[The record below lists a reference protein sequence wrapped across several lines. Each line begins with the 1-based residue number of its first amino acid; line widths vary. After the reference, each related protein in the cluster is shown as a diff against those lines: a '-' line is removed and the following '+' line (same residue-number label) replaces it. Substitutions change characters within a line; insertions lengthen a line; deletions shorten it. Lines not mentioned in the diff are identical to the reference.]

1 MEEILDTLKLITNRW
16 VETTTPITADV
27 NPGDTIINVNS
38 ARRFRSGD
46 EVILQDPIEGEP
58 NLVVSQV
65 HDFTHVELATPVLNA
80 WTVAQGTNLRKLAN
94 GMFVQGV
101 YIGQSNVIPMYPAI
115 MINGTS
121 VGSEFMTLGSYKD
134 RYEIELTI
142 MVEANTQEDGY
153 RFLLRT
159 TGEVLHGLKRNFYP
173 LVNNYDTVPLITD
186 VVFGDEVVQVADS
199 SIFYTG
205 LTDTTQPLPWISDAR
220 AIIEDQWTAEETRV
234 QYILGPNA
242 IVVRPTVCYNY
253 SVANGGIVIRPHRFL
268 FNTWPHDTSFGV
280 TAKDG
285 TLLQTSVI
293 KWFAEEEIVYD
304 FHNNDPHLK

>member
-16 VETTTPITADV
+16 VATTTPITADV

-46 EVILQDPIEGEP
+46 EVMLQDPIEGEP

-242 IVVRPTVCYNY
+242 IVVRPTVCHNY